1 MIVDDVA
8 DDGRKCLHSLPVL
21 VDFLAVAAVAAAV
34 VVGSSDST
42 AS

>member
-21 VDFLAVAAVAAAV
+21 VDFLAVAAAAAV